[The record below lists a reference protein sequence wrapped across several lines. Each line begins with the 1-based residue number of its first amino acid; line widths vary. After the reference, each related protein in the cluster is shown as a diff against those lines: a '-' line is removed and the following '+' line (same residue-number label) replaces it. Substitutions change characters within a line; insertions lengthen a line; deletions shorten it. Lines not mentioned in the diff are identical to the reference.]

1 MKIIIRILIYL
12 NITILLKLLY
22 LESNQDN
29 NIRNTNYLN
38 NLNNEYINVNV
49 DDKQLNN
56 SAN

>member
-38 NLNNEYINVNV
+38 NLNNKYINVNV

>member
-12 NITILLKLLY
+12 NITILLILLY

-38 NLNNEYINVNV
+38 NLNNKYINVNV